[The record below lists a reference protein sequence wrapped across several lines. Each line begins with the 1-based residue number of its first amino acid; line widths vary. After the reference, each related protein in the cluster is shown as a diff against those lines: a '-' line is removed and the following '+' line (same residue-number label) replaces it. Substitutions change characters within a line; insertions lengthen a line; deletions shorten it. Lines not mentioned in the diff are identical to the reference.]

1 MFNRI
6 MNCPYKF
13 IFGEPKKGFH
23 SQRIMGFALYDTLGT
38 IGLSLLTSFF
48 FKINFWKSLF
58 VWIVLGEILHYLF
71 GVQTEFLSFIGI
83 KTCS

>member
-1 MFNRI
+1 

-13 IFGEPKKGFH
+13 IFGEPEKGFH

-38 IGLSLLTSFF
+38 IGLALIASFF

-58 VWIVLGEILHYLF
+58 VWFVLGEILHYLF
-71 GVQTEFLSFIGI
+71 GVQTKFLSFIGI
-83 KTCS
+83 KACS